1 MGNSL
6 QDIDP
11 PECAC
16 QARQAEGT
24 CLQVKRYT
32 LLGILLV
39 RGRHQK
45 YPRLSRTRAPQPT
58 RPPSGRSPSAAAPCS
73 GTALGTEPG
82 RMRQVS
88 PSYATGPRV
97 PRPEAARTQH
107 PARRRPEAEQGPA
120 AAPHTQP
127 LPRHRPPSP
136 PVGAPSPR
144 RQRPQPPAARPR
156 PRGAGGRGQRGGV
169 ASERGALARSGDS
182 SRDLR
187 PRPPLANKSAAR
199 PRTQN
204 FHVGKSQD
212 GAGRRGARG
221 RSRRGRTGREA
232 APKRS
237 AGGAG
242 GAGRTCCSRRCG
254 GGERCAAAEGGA
266 APGRREGPGPAARP
280 GAAGAEGRRRP
291 RRALSAG
298 AGRRRGVGAAGSAA
312 APRGALPR

>member
-1 MGNSL
+1 MPASKALHSSRNPPSSGQTPEIPEALSHTRSTAHTAAVGAQPL
-6 QDIDP
+6 SRSAVQRDSARHGAGQDAPSFPELRHGAAGTP
-11 PECAC
+11 PRSRPHA
-16 QARQAEGT
+16 APGSPPP
-24 CLQVKRYT
+24 
-32 LLGILLV
+32 
-39 RGRHQK
+39 RGR
-45 YPRLSRTRAPQPT
+45 
-58 RPPSGRSPSAAAPCS
+58 
-73 GTALGTEPG
+73 
-82 RMRQVS
+82 
-88 PSYATGPRV
+88 TG
-97 PRPEAARTQH
+97 A
-107 PARRRPEAEQGPA
+107 GGS
-120 AAPHTQP
+120 PHTQP

-242 GAGRTCCSRRCG
+242 GAGRTCCARRCG

-280 GAAGAEGRRRP
+280 GAAGAE
-291 RRALSAG
+291 AG
-298 AGRRRGVGAAGSAA
+298 QGGA
-312 APRGALPR
+312 R

>member
-120 AAPHTQP
+120 AAPTRSPSLGTARPP
-127 LPRHRPPSP
+127 LPSAPP
-136 PVGAPSPR
+136 
-144 RQRPQPPAARPR
+144 PPAANGRNR
-156 PRGAGGRGQRGGV
+156 RRRGPARGGRGGV
-169 ASERGALARSGDS
+169 ANGGAWPPSEAPWRGAATAAVTSDPARRWPIRARLVPEPKIST
-182 SRDLR
+182 
-187 PRPPLANKSAAR
+187 SAKVKMER
-199 PRTQN
+199 
-204 FHVGKSQD
+204 
-212 GAGRRGARG
+212 
-221 RSRRGRTGREA
+221 
-232 APKRS
+232 
-237 AGGAG
+237 G
-242 GAGRTCCSRRCG
+242 GAGRADGAAAAGRDARPRRSGRPGAPAARG
-254 GGERCAAAEGGA
+254 GPVALGGAAEGSA
-266 APGRREGPGPAARP
+266 EIGRAH
-280 GAAGAEGRRRP
+280 
-291 RRALSAG
+291 
-298 AGRRRGVGAAGSAA
+298 V
-312 APRGALPR
+312 